1 MKNYANVVKENLL
14 RELDDLNRIRWLF
27 TPNPHNDFSRNRK
40 LDFSETVRVLLSM
53 GGNSLGV
60 ELLEY
65 FSYDIQ
71 TVTKSAFIQRRDK
84 ISPHAFEFL
93 FHTFTDTINT
103 TKHLDDYRLL
113 AVDGSDL
120 SISFNPNDDET
131 HFPNGPKAKGF
142 NLLHLNALY
151 DLKSRLYVDALV
163 QPGRKVA
170 ERQALIQMVERSTI
184 SGKVIVVGDRGY
196 ENYNACE
203 HITQKGWDYVIR
215 IKDITS
221 NGIASGL
228 LLPQEDSFDIDY
240 AFEMTR
246 SLTKVKKDP
255 LRYKFLPDNQIFDY
269 VPLRS
274 KETYPFMFRIVR
286 FPITETTYEVIMTS
300 LDRDQFSME
309 RIKEIYSLRWGIET
323 SFRELKYAVGLA
335 HFHSKKVAFILQEIY
350 ARLTMYNFCEAITT
364 QVVIHHA
371 DRKHTYQVNFTVA
384 IAICLHFFRVRK
396 DKPPPD
402 VEALIHKNILPIRSG
417 RSDPRKVKNRSTMSF
432 LFFATEKSPLL
443 QKFFLTPRWGIF
455 M

>member
-1 MKNYANVVKENLL
+1 MKSYANVVKENLL
-14 RELDDLNRIRWLF
+14 GQLDDLNRIRWLF

-40 LDFSETVRVLLSM
+40 LDFLETVRVLLSM

-65 FSYDIQ
+65 FSYDTE
-71 TVTKSAFIQRRDK
+71 TVTKSAFVQRRDK

-93 FHTFTDTINT
+93 FHSFTDTINP
-103 TKHLDDYRLL
+103 TKFFDDYRLL

-120 SISFNPNDDET
+120 SISFNPNDEET

-163 QPGRKVA
+163 QPGRKAA
-170 ERQALIQMVERSTI
+170 EQRALIQMVERSTI
-184 SGKVIVVGDRGY
+184 SEKVIVVADRGY

-203 HITQKGWDYVIR
+203 HISQKGWDYVIR

-228 LLPQEDSFDIDY
+228 VLPQENSFDIDY
-240 AFEMTR
+240 ALEMTR
-246 SLTKVKKDP
+246 SQTKATKDP
-255 LRYKFLPDNQIFDY
+255 LRYKFLPANQTFDY
-269 VPLRS
+269 VPIGS
-274 KETYPFMFRIVR
+274 KEIYPFKFRVLR
-286 FPITETTYEVIMTS
+286 FPITETTFEVIMTS
-300 LDRDQFSME
+300 LPRDQFSSE
-309 RIKEIYSLRWGIET
+309 RIKEIYNQRWGIET
-323 SFRELKYAVGLA
+323 SFRELKYAIGLA
-335 HFHSKKVAFILQEIY
+335 NFHSKKVAFILQEIY

-396 DKPPPD
+396 DKSPPD
-402 VEALIHKNILPIRSG
+402 VEALIHKNILPIRIG
-417 RSDPRKVKNRSTMSF
+417 RNDPRKVKTRSTVSF
-432 LFFATEKSPLL
+432 LYRVA
-443 QKFFLTPRWGIF
+443 
-455 M
+455 